1 MVNPQEFTSPAQKRI
16 SLIKPKASQT
26 LLHIRLVF
34 SRSLKAVVPKHVASS
49 CFGTVRFKLCNKTK
63 QCRRIK
69 PFRVSLSRVISQTN
83 FTEIQRVT
91 VSRTRASTQ
100 DRLLSVRSLVFLPPP
115 NYREKPS
122 DSCPIRPVFRFRNSS
137 LPKSLQFSKH
147 LHLIKCLQIF
157 VIKPS

>member
-1 MVNPQEFTSPAQKRI
+1 MNKSATNFVELSTAGSINLNLPQILPMRRFSAPAGARYGKPAGIHIASAKRI
-16 SLIKPKASQT
+16 SLIKPKASRT
-26 LLHIRLVF
+26 LLHIRLAF

-91 VSRTRASTQ
+91 VSRTRARTQ

-115 NYREKPS
+115 NYREKP
-122 DSCPIRPVFRFRNSS
+122 
-137 LPKSLQFSKH
+137 
-147 LHLIKCLQIF
+147 
-157 VIKPS
+157 

>member
-16 SLIKPKASQT
+16 SLIKPKASRT
-26 LLHIRLVF
+26 LLHIRLAF

-91 VSRTRASTQ
+91 VSRTRARTQGCCECPATPARGLTHTREDPGQTSIGAQSSFSTSSE
-100 DRLLSVRSLVFLPPP
+100 LSGKTLGQLSYTTCFSL
-115 NYREKPS
+115 
-122 DSCPIRPVFRFRNSS
+122 
-137 LPKSLQFSKH
+137 
-147 LHLIKCLQIF
+147 
-157 VIKPS
+157 

>member
-1 MVNPQEFTSPAQKRI
+1 MNKSATNFASSQQQGQLTYIFLRFCQCGVFPLRQAPDMVNPQEFTSPAQNRI
-16 SLIKPKASQT
+16 SLIKPKASRT
-26 LLHIRLVF
+26 LLHIRLAF

-115 NYREKPS
+115 NYREKP
-122 DSCPIRPVFRFRNSS
+122 
-137 LPKSLQFSKH
+137 
-147 LHLIKCLQIF
+147 
-157 VIKPS
+157 

>member
-1 MVNPQEFTSPAQKRI
+1 MNKSATNFVELSTAGSINLHLPQILPMRRFSAPAGARYG
-16 SLIKPKASQT
+16 KPAGIHIASAKKNLTDKTKASRT
-26 LLHIRLVF
+26 LLHIRLAF

-115 NYREKPS
+115 NYREKP
-122 DSCPIRPVFRFRNSS
+122 
-137 LPKSLQFSKH
+137 
-147 LHLIKCLQIF
+147 
-157 VIKPS
+157 

>member
-16 SLIKPKASQT
+16 SLIKPKASRT
-26 LLHIRLVF
+26 LLHIRLAF

-83 FTEIQRVT
+83 FTEIQRVIYRDT
-91 VSRTRASTQ
+91 KSNSLTHTREHPRQTSIGAQSSFSTSSE
-100 DRLLSVRSLVFLPPP
+100 LSGKTLGQLSYTTCFSL
-115 NYREKPS
+115 
-122 DSCPIRPVFRFRNSS
+122 
-137 LPKSLQFSKH
+137 
-147 LHLIKCLQIF
+147 
-157 VIKPS
+157 